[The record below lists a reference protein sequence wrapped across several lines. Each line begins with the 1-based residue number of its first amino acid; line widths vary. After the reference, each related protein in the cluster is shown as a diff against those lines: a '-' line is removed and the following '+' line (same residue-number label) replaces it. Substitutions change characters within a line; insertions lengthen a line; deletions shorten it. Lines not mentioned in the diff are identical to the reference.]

1 MNDFWLVSNISILP
15 VFLTRTSPLIQKI
28 NLVGK
33 MVALQDGNEGGENIY
48 CHRKREI

>member
-1 MNDFWLVSNISILP
+1 
-15 VFLTRTSPLIQKI
+15 
-28 NLVGK
+28 